1 MIRKKE
7 KTMIVD
13 VLILGKGPAGIQAAL
28 YTKRANLKTLIIGKD
43 NGALA
48 KAEKISNY
56 YGIKAMSGLDL
67 VEQGISQALALEIP
81 ILSEEVTGL
90 SKEENFKV
98 LTNYGEYEAKT
109 VIMATGSP
117 RTSIKIPGLKGLE
130 GRGVSYCAVCD
141 GFFYRRKVV
150 GVVGNSAYAAQEAQE
165 LIALASSVIVFTNGK
180 EPDSVFPD
188 GTIIETGKINRLL
201 GTDAIEAVEMEDGR
215 KIELAG
221 LFIALGSAS
230 STDLALKIGAL
241 TEGNK
246 IVTDEKKRTNVP
258 GLFAAGDCTEGIM
271 QISKAVADGCI
282 AAIEAIAYVR
292 AK

>member
-1 MIRKKE
+1 
-7 KTMIVD
+7 MIVD
-13 VLILGKGPAGIQAAL
+13 VIILGKGPAGIQAAL

-48 KAEKISNY
+48 KAEKIANY
-56 YGIKAMSGLDL
+56 YGIKSMSGIDL

-81 ILSEEVTGL
+81 ILTEEVTGL
-90 SKEENFKV
+90 SKEEHFKV
-98 LTNYGEYEAKT
+98 LTNFGEYEAKT

-117 RTSIKIPGLKGLE
+117 RTSIKIPGIKELE

-150 GVVGNSAYAAQEAQE
+150 GVLGNSAYAAQEAQE
-165 LIALASSVIVFTNGK
+165 LIALASSVILFTNGK

-188 GTIIETGKINRLL
+188 GTIIETGKIIRLI
-201 GTDAIEAVEMEDGR
+201 GSDAIEAVEMEDGR

-258 GLFAAGDCTEGIM
+258 GLFAAGDCTDGIM

-282 AAIEAIAYVR
+282 AAMEAIAYVR